1 MQDGQE
7 LADRADHKATAE
19 RMRQGEPAPT
29 LERARV
35 EADIARGILRM
46 WWAPWAY
53 LCFAVVSVL
62 LLLSQDDVVGRVLG
76 LSASLGQL
84 GIAAWSEL
92 HRRGAARL
100 LDANQRRWGDV

>member
-1 MQDGQE
+1 MWDGRE
-7 LADRADHKATAE
+7 LADRADTKATAK

-46 WWAPWAY
+46 WWAPWGY

-62 LLLSQDDVVGRVLG
+62 LLLSQDDVVGRALG
-76 LSASLGQL
+76 LTAALGSL
-84 GIAAWSEL
+84 GIAVWDEL
-92 HRRGAARL
+92 RRRGAARL
-100 LDANQRRWGDV
+100 LDANRRRWSDV